1 MSSSCLTFS
10 VHADEEDFDVYSPYM
25 DVVFDEDLHTSSD
38 EEGMT
43 CKWHSLVYCKYK
55 IYCQLICIYINIFFV
70 QILNKTI

>member
-10 VHADEEDFDVYSPYM
+10 VHVDEEDFDVYSPYM

-43 CKWHSLVYCKYK
+43 CK
-55 IYCQLICIYINIFFV
+55 
-70 QILNKTI
+70 